1 MVEIKKILVP
11 VDGSDHSMNA
21 AAYAVELARM
31 SGAEIFLTHCH
42 KPFPAILGEPYYQKA
57 VNKIMKESEQLLVPY
72 RELFDNANV
81 AYTERIMEGPPR
93 EAVPSVARHEKCDL
107 IILGS
112 RGLSDLEGLF
122 LGSVT
127 HRVLRVAPCP
137 VMVIR

>member
-1 MVEIKKILVP
+1 MVDIKRILVP

-21 AAYAVELARM
+21 AKYAAELARM

-57 VNKIMKESEQLLVPY
+57 VNKIMREADQLLDPF
-72 RELFDNANV
+72 RKLFEEKGV
-81 AYTERIMEGPPR
+81 AYDERIMEGPPR
-93 EAVPSVARHEKCDL
+93 EAVPNVASHEKCDL
-107 IILGS
+107 IVIGS

-127 HRVLRVAPCP
+127 HRVLRAAPCP